1 MGCTD
6 RLAQLVCRSCAA
18 DHECIYTYSDVG
30 KKIQKVGT
38 DEIYETAIDLPNA
51 GYTYAETD
59 TDSEITAEEALEII
73 TGGADI

>member
-1 MGCTD
+1 MIKTD
-6 RLAQLVCRSCAA
+6 TRTNGL
-18 DHECIYTYSDVG
+18 IYTYSDVG

>member
-1 MGCTD
+1 MIKTET
-6 RLAQLVCRSCAA
+6 RA
-18 DHECIYTYSDVG
+18 DGLIRAYSDVG

-38 DEIYETAIDLPNA
+38 DEIYDTAIDLPNA

-59 TDSEITAEEALEII
+59 ADSEITDSEALNII

>member
-1 MGCTD
+1 MIKTETRTD
-6 RLAQLVCRSCAA
+6 GL
-18 DHECIYTYSDVG
+18 IYTYSDVG

-38 DEIYETAIDLPNA
+38 DEIYDTAIDMPNA

-59 TDSEITAEEALEII
+59 ADSEITDSEALEII

>member
-1 MGCTD
+1 MIKTETRTD
-6 RLAQLVCRSCAA
+6 GLV
-18 DHECIYTYSDVG
+18 YTYSDVG

-38 DEIYETAIDLPNA
+38 DEIYDTAIDLPNA

-59 TDSEITAEEALEII
+59 ADSEITAEEALEII

>member
-1 MGCTD
+1 MIKTETRTD
-6 RLAQLVCRSCAA
+6 GLV
-18 DHECIYTYSDVG
+18 YTYSDVG

-38 DEIYETAIDLPNA
+38 DEIYDTAIDLPNA

-59 TDSEITAEEALEII
+59 ADSEITDSEALNII

>member
-1 MGCTD
+1 MIKTETRTNG
-6 RLAQLVCRSCAA
+6 L
-18 DHECIYTYSDVG
+18 IYTYSDVG

-38 DEIYETAIDLPNA
+38 DEIYDTAIDLPNA

-73 TGGADI
+73 TGGDSA

>member
-1 MGCTD
+1 MIKTETRTD
-6 RLAQLVCRSCAA
+6 GL
-18 DHECIYTYSDVG
+18 IYTYSDVG

-38 DEIYETAIDLPNA
+38 DEIYDTAIDLPNA

>member
-1 MGCTD
+1 MIKTETRMDGLI
-6 RLAQLVCRSCAA
+6 R
-18 DHECIYTYSDVG
+18 TYSDLG

-38 DEIYETAIDLPNA
+38 DEIYDTAIDMPNA

-59 TDSEITAEEALEII
+59 ADSEITDSEALAII

>member
-1 MGCTD
+1 MIKTETRTD
-6 RLAQLVCRSCAA
+6 GLV
-18 DHECIYTYSDVG
+18 YTYSDVG

-59 TDSEITAEEALEII
+59 ADSEITDSEALEII

>member
-1 MGCTD
+1 MIITETRMDGLI
-6 RLAQLVCRSCAA
+6 R
-18 DHECIYTYSDVG
+18 TYSDLG

-38 DEIYETAIDLPNA
+38 DEIYDTAIDLPNA

-59 TDSEITAEEALEII
+59 ADSEITDSEALEII

>member
-1 MGCTD
+1 MIKTETRTD
-6 RLAQLVCRSCAA
+6 GL
-18 DHECIYTYSDVG
+18 IYTYSDVS

-38 DEIYETAIDLPNA
+38 DEIYDTAIDMPNA

-59 TDSEITAEEALEII
+59 ADSEITDSEALEII